1 MQIQQVI
8 SILDAVAA
16 GVDPKTGETI
26 PNDVFH
32 SPDVIRAFF
41 TAANALRTNAT
52 AAPPIVAIPAPAT
65 KSRPQ
70 AAGARWTE
78 QEDTLLCDEFDGGVS
93 VAEIARLHGRTTG
106 AINSRLVKLGKVDP
120 ESVNVRE
127 RVRRAS

>member
-8 SILDAVAA
+8 SILDSVAA

-26 PNDVFH
+26 PNEVFH

-41 TAANALRTNAT
+41 TAANVLRSNGAAT
-52 AAPPIVAIPAPAT
+52 PIAAVPAPVR

-120 ESVNVRE
+120 ETVNVRE

>member
-8 SILDAVAA
+8 SILDSVAA
-16 GVDPKTGETI
+16 GVDPKTGELI

-52 AAPPIVAIPAPAT
+52 AAPIATVPAPVS
-65 KSRPQ
+65 KNRPQ

-78 QEDTLLCDEFDGGVS
+78 QEDTLLCDEFDGGVP

-120 ESVNVRE
+120 ETVNVRE
-127 RVRRAS
+127 RVRQAS

>member
-8 SILDAVAA
+8 SILDSVAA
-16 GVDPKTGETI
+16 GVDPKTGELI

-52 AAPPIVAIPAPAT
+52 AAPIAAVAVS

-78 QEDTLLCDEFDGGVS
+78 QEDTLLCDEFDGGVP

-120 ESVNVRE
+120 ETVNVRE
-127 RVRRAS
+127 RVRQTS

>member
-8 SILDAVAA
+8 SILDSVAA
-16 GVDPKTGETI
+16 GVDPKTGEAI

-41 TAANALRTNAT
+41 TAANALRSHGPAT
-52 AAPPIVAIPAPAT
+52 PAAPAPVSR
-65 KSRPQ
+65 SRPQ

-78 QEDTLLCDEFDGGVS
+78 QEDTLLCDEFDGGIP

-120 ESVNVRE
+120 ETVNVRE